1 MLRRPLLLKL
11 FALFLFI
18 DPILRVL
25 FISME
30 REFPVLTVI
39 QKTFELGA
47 FDFFNFWFL
56 FPISGF
62 LVLSV
67 KMYSYLFFIGIQF
80 YSLYFHLNYEP
91 YSWPYLSVAPSVTA
105 YLLLAINLFIVIY
118 LMLPRSREIFFD
130 KNLRWWERGSRYT
143 INEPCFI
150 KLDGTDIHGKVIDLS
165 HGGALLDIQQEVSEG
180 NLINLD
186 FEITNSKINLDAL
199 IVRKVIK
206 DGKVLYGTQFTFSN
220 FFTKLKLRLLMI
232 SIAKLSDY
240 EKYR

>member
-118 LMLPRSREIFFD
+118 LMLPRSRFRSSQSSPNKTPSQSISFMVLASLYIT
-130 KNLRWWERGSRYT
+130 N
-143 INEPCFI
+143 
-150 KLDGTDIHGKVIDLS
+150 
-165 HGGALLDIQQEVSEG
+165 HGGME
-180 NLINLD
+180 
-186 FEITNSKINLDAL
+186 
-199 IVRKVIK
+199 
-206 DGKVLYGTQFTFSN
+206 YG
-220 FFTKLKLRLLMI
+220 LGL
-232 SIAKLSDY
+232 
-240 EKYR
+240 